1 MKNYADLFMN
11 QAKGVTE
18 EDKLIGLLN
27 QIQDQIFTQIS
38 NDVNNKLI
46 KELQKNANL
55 TQTTQQPE
63 FLRVTPNIDTDY
75 MHSHINFAKSIQSNQ
90 PMDRQKFEQFENK
103 EVVNFPIYQSNYL
116 DVNANAKFYYP
127 KTQPKGLIETPKQYV
142 DQTNVQNYLINQT
155 KIYDFN
161 QPEIKQIFPR
171 NLVDNMIPTHP
182 EPDYVKQQES
192 KFNFSSQIN
201 QMGGLINTIGP
212 MNQSL
217 KQNEQRLFLNTPE
230 HSLLAGA
237 LQEKINHV
245 PPPFVPVPAPPPP
258 DPFLTN
264 PQYRL
269 YGVQQEPPQFNVQ
282 SYIPEKSQI
291 QPSKLTANSNIQ
303 QVPLEKQEFQE
314 ISRVQSKVQ
323 EEVKLNFLDRAR
335 QERKRREE
343 KLIQ

>member
-18 EDKLIGLLN
+18 EDKLIEFLN
-27 QIQDQIFTQIS
+27 SIQDQIFTQIS
-38 NDVNNKLI
+38 NDVNHKLI
-46 KELQKNANL
+46 KELQKTANL
-55 TQTTQQPE
+55 AQTTQQPE
-63 FLRVTPNIDTDY
+63 FLRVTPNVDADY
-75 MHSHINFAKSIQSNQ
+75 MHSHINFAKTIQQNQ
-90 PMDRQKFEQFENK
+90 PLDRQKFEQFENK
-103 EVVNFPIYQSNYL
+103 EVVNFPIYQQNFL
-116 DVNANAKFYYP
+116 DVNANTKFYYP

-171 NLVDNMIPTHP
+171 SLVDNMIPTHP
-182 EPDYVKQQES
+182 EPDYVTQQES

-217 KQNEQRLFLNTPE
+217 KQNEQRQFLNTPE
-230 HSLLAGA
+230 HSLLTGA
-237 LQEKINHV
+237 LQEKVNHV

-269 YGVQQEPPQFNVQ
+269 YGVQQEAPQFNVQ
-282 SYIPEKSQI
+282 SYIPEKSQT
-291 QPSKLTANSNIQ
+291 QPSKFTGNSNIQ
-303 QVPLEKQEFQE
+303 QVPFEKQEHQE

-323 EEVKLNFLDRAR
+323 EDLKLNFLDRAR